1 MKRNVCT
8 KLTAVLLAAILI
20 MPTQM
25 IAHAEEY
32 GAVDISPEMQT
43 NLEDETLWKEDSE
56 SSEDPT
62 GSDETEVQVISGAE
76 APEIAENI
84 SEEDSDL
91 EAEESQPDGSSDYS
105 AASGGTV
112 TIIHNEGYHV
122 PEPEMNDDGLYAIDA
137 YEDLENA
144 SGEII
149 PVVGYEITENTA
161 KGEELLGAGSYPSEY
176 YPTVST
182 GISSQGGNDTCWV
195 FSAMTSGE
203 RYLLTKGLA
212 DSVNLSEKHL
222 LYGYYHRSGDVGIPT
237 ANYKWYNTIGSFYMA
252 VAAMADL
259 LGAAD
264 ENKYPYTTDPLSPEE
279 YTDDIAHLEDATFL
293 PNFPTASASWKSDLW
308 NAVIE
313 QIKGNVMENGAVWLS
328 ISSVGKHSST
338 EWYTE
343 WPTKTT
349 TDDNGNTTVTYE
361 DKPLADHAVTVVG
374 WNDEKVIHGAENPGA
389 FYIQN
394 SWGANWGEGGY
405 CWLSYE
411 DASIIAGFHTKMRP

>member
-25 IAHAEEY
+25 IAHAEEF

-43 NLEDETLWKEDSE
+43 NLEAGTLWNEDGE
-56 SSEDPT
+56 PSEDPT
-62 GSDETEVQVISGAE
+62 GSGETEVQVISGAE
-76 APEIAENI
+76 ALEIAEDM

-105 AASGGTV
+105 AASDGTV

-122 PEPEMNDDGLYAIDA
+122 PEPEMDDDGLYAIDA
-137 YEDLENA
+137 YEDVENA

-149 PVVGYEITENTA
+149 PVVGYEITEDTA
-161 KGEELLGAGSYPSEY
+161 KGEELLGAGSYPAEY

-182 GISSQGGNDTCWV
+182 GISSQGGNDTCWA

-222 LYGYYHRSGDVGIPT
+222 LYGYYHRSGDVGIPS

-313 QIKGNVMENGAVWLS
+313 QNQ
-328 ISSVGKHSST
+328 GKHHGKRSC
-338 EWYTE
+338 
-343 WPTKTT
+343 
-349 TDDNGNTTVTYE
+349 
-361 DKPLADHAVTVVG
+361 LALH
-374 WNDEKVIHGAENPGA
+374 I
-389 FYIQN
+389 F
-394 SWGANWGEGGY
+394 S
-405 CWLSYE
+405 
-411 DASIIAGFHTKMRP
+411 R